1 MNKVPKCDW
10 GSRDEIQILK
20 GVNSEVPEGSVCQQC
35 KELEMPSQSG
45 HIKINWCVCVC
56 VCVCVCFI

>member
-20 GVNSEVPEGSVCQQC
+20 CVNSEVPEGSVCQQC
-35 KELEMPSQSG
+35 KELEMPS
-45 HIKINWCVCVC
+45 
-56 VCVCVCFI
+56 